1 MNAVFAPD
9 RKQADA
15 RKPQPFSELCQGDD
29 PKSTGA
35 LDLKPFRIKFF
46 SAANDGPPI
55 VPEVEICFGCVGRN
69 RCLGD
74 CHIAAPNVR
83 GYASS
88 TAKAARSLADRGVIV
103 DGHTQ
108 RGI

>member
-15 RKPQPFSELCQGDD
+15 RKPQPFSELSQGDD

-55 VPEVEICFGCVGRN
+55 VPEVEIQALDASAAIVASAIVTLPPQTFGVTHPR
-69 RCLGD
+69 
-74 CHIAAPNVR
+74 
-83 GYASS
+83 
-88 TAKAARSLADRGVIV
+88 
-103 DGHTQ
+103 Q
-108 RGI
+108 RRPRDL